1 MKKNITKIFY
11 PVAMLTALACSDSFL
26 NIPAKGVLSP
36 TQLQSQAGV
45 EQILIGTYSCLKG
58 SQTSNGNIGTWA
70 TSPTGWVYGGVVG
83 QEAFKGSN
91 SGDQAT
97 INPLSQFTATST
109 NPYIGDMWI
118 SLYDGVNRAN
128 TTIKNDSTLPA
139 SAISPANRTRIKAE
153 ARFLRGWFHLYA
165 KVMWNNIP
173 YIDQKVDYT
182 KNNYDVSNTI
192 DAWPMI
198 EADFKFAFD
207 SLPGTAIAKGRANKW
222 AAAAFLAKCYMFE
235 NKLSTALPVLTNII
249 TNGTTAAGTPYG
261 LNARFRD
268 AFEAVNDNS
277 KESVFA
283 VQASVNDGSGA
294 ANANADGVLN
304 WPYLSSL
311 PVGCCGFYQP
321 SFDQMNSYRTDANGM
336 PLLDGSY
343 NTPANVLSDE
353 SWGNVPTPASVTADA
368 GSLDPRIDWTSGRE
382 GTPYFDWG
390 NYSASWVRSLS
401 DGGPYTPKKLSFPKT
416 EIGVY
421 TDGSSWTPG
430 YDAVNY
436 CLIRYPDVLLWAA
449 ECEVDAGNLNQ
460 AETYVNMV
468 RARVQ
473 DPTTWVRKSTDPS
486 KSDWQA
492 YLDPSVSSNPA
503 GNYHIGLYDHTA
515 SGNQAAFASSASA
528 KIAVHFE
535 RKLELGMEGHIFF
548 DYVRWGEALIGSNP
562 NTLQSALNHNG
573 GPSPNGSNPHLNS
586 LSANVHFAAGNAYYP
601 IPQDQIDLSKGAL
614 TQNNY

>member
-1 MKKNITKIFY
+1 MKRYITKIFY
-11 PVAMLTALACSDSFL
+11 TVVLLTALSCSDSFL
-26 NIPAKGVLSP
+26 NVPAKGALGTS
-36 TQLQSQAGV
+36 QLLSQAGV
-45 EQILIGTYSCLKG
+45 EQVLIGAYSDLKG
-58 SQTSNGNIGTWA
+58 SATANGPIGTWS

-91 SGDQAT
+91 SGDQSN
-97 INPLSQFTATST
+97 INPLSQFTATAT
-109 NPYIGDMWI
+109 NPYLQAMWS

-128 TTIKNDSTLPA
+128 TVIKVLAQVPA
-139 SAISPANRTRIKAE
+139 GQISKANATRIRNE

-165 KVMWNNIP
+165 KIMWNNIP
-173 YIDQKVDYT
+173 YVDETIDYT
-182 KNNYDVSNTI
+182 KNNYKIPNTTDVMPKI
-192 DAWPMI
+192 I
-198 EADFKFAFD
+198 ADFTSAYD
-207 SLPGTAIAKGRANKW
+207 SLAESGLAPGRANKW
-222 AAAAFLAKCYMFE
+222 AAAAFLAKCYMYQKDFA
-235 NKLSTALPVLTNII
+235 SALPLLTTII
-249 TNGTTAAGTPYG
+249 TSGKTPAGTPYG

-321 SFDQMNSYRTDANGM
+321 SLDQMNSYRTDAQGM
-336 PLLDGSY
+336 PLLDGSF
-343 NTPANVLSDE
+343 NTGTNVLSDE
-353 SWGNVPTPASVTADA
+353 AWELTPTPTSVPKDA
-368 GSLDPRIDWTSGRE
+368 GNLDPRIDWTSGRE

-449 ECEVDAGNLNQ
+449 EAEVEVGSLTNAQN
-460 AETYVNMV
+460 YVNMV

-473 DPTTWVRKSTDPS
+473 DPTTWVRISDAPT
-486 KSDWQA
+486 KSDWAA
-492 YLDPSVSSNPA
+492 YLDPTIASHPA
-503 GNYHIGLYDHTA
+503 GTYVIGLYNTA
-515 SGNQAAFASSASA
+515 GTGNQTAFTSKTSAR
-528 KIAVHFE
+528 IAVHFE
-535 RKLELGMEGHIFF
+535 RKLELGMEGHRFF
-548 DYVRWGEALIGSNP
+548 DLVRWGETISGSP
-562 NTLQSALNHNG
+562 VTLQAALNHNG
-573 GPSPNGSNPHLNS
+573 LYNN
-586 LSANVHFAAGNAYYP
+586 LSKGVVFSSGHEYYP
-601 IPQDQIDLSKGAL
+601 IPQNEIDLNGGIL
-614 TQNNY
+614 IQNPGY